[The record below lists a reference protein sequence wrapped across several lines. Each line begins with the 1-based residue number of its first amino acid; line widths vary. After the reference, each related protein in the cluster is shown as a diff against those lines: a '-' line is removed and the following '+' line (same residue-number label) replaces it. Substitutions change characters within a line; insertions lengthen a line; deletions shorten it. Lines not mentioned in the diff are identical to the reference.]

1 MSAEHWNE
9 YAVRANCFFE
19 VKPAECADKWHNE
32 GNVLN
37 VRVPKVSSRER
48 GCPFR
53 GYGSGGN
60 PQEGGQL
67 ILRCTR
73 NVTIPHGG
81 EKSEGKKRV
90 LSPKLVCGALG

>member
-1 MSAEHWNE
+1 MSAEHKNE
-9 YAVRANCFFE
+9 YAVRADCFSE

-32 GNVLN
+32 GNALN
-37 VRVPKVSSRER
+37 VRAPKVSDRER
-48 GCPFR
+48 GCPF
-53 GYGSGGN
+53 
-60 PQEGGQL
+60 QL

-90 LSPKLVCGALG
+90 LSPKLVCGAFG